1 MSVRRRID
9 EPALPLPDRTRRSN
23 IGVTSM
29 TDSTRLRWIAAAAA
43 AVVFPTLA
51 LAADT
56 APNLKGKWVGKSHS
70 IVAGSG
76 GHWPTSAGTFE
87 KPGLFE
93 KDLVIEITGQ
103 DGRRFWGVTTLS
115 GKGETTT
122 EGFIGVLS
130 GKGNR
135 EFVIADTDGIFTGDV
150 RRKNTLAFCYAH
162 AGGKNASAVVSC
174 SEAKRT
180 P

>member
-1 MSVRRRID
+1 MTTTHSIRI
-9 EPALPLPDRTRRSN
+9 
-23 IGVTSM
+23 
-29 TDSTRLRWIAAAAA
+29 RLLGAV
-43 AVVFPTLA
+43 AVVAACPALA

-56 APNLKGKWVGKSHS
+56 APDLQGKWVGKSHT

-76 GHWPTSAGTFE
+76 GHWPSSTGTFE

-103 DGRRFWGVTTLS
+103 DGRRFWGVTKLS
-115 GKGETTT
+115 GKGEVTS

-130 GKGNR
+130 GKKNR
-135 EFVIADTDGIFTGDV
+135 EFVIADTDGIFRGAV
-150 RRKNTLAFCYAH
+150 RTKNTMSFCYAH
-162 AGGKNASAVVSC
+162 AGDKNASAVVSC
-174 SEAKRT
+174 TEVKRA